1 MEEIGRTAIKK
12 ERMEEHESYKFPT
25 ASVGG
30 SQAAAEPP
38 VNLVDLEER
47 ILQLCAENPKGIS
60 EEVIKSDQPQL
71 DAERR
76 LKALERLLTQ
86 VFRHGG
92 FYLREMRVSCGT
104 HIDVYFCVVWT

>member
-1 MEEIGRTAIKK
+1 MEEIGRTAVKK
-12 ERMEEHESYKFPT
+12 EPLEEQESYKSPSAT
-25 ASVGG
+25 VSS
-30 SQAAAEPP
+30 SQAIAEPP

-47 ILQLCAENPKGIS
+47 ILQLCADNPKGIS

-86 VFRHGG
+86 VF
-92 FYLREMRVSCGT
+92 
-104 HIDVYFCVVWT
+104 